1 MILTFTANDPARTS
15 LAVVNATTVTGYG
28 LRGDADWGDA
38 VWDLKFG
45 GPRGTQGARA
55 VFAQPQNRP
64 VALTIEVDGAG
75 SKDTLAQR
83 ISTLASITRL
93 MLRFGGTILIQ
104 FDGQTRRQYLQV
116 LAGTFKL
123 AEWGIGADVANM
135 AACTFQ
141 AVCAPYLLGDPMDI
155 ADGFDSDTITAGD
168 WTQDTGGGTLSVS
181 GGLLVPSSTAEKD
194 YVHTRYGYQP
204 SDVQVTVKCTTG
216 TALGATHRHGVIA
229 RRLDASNHLRVFASF
244 ATNTLSVNKLD
255 GGVQT
260 ALGSTAISAGA
271 ASTPYWV
278 RVRCVGNVI
287 TAEHW
292 TAPPTPSGT
301 PATTVSAV
309 LAGADATK
317 FGEGIGGYTGIYW
330 TPGDTTSRM
339 DDFASEP
346 YTYAGLTLPDDIRL
360 TGAIPG
366 DAPALADI
374 TITPTGGAAAPA
386 WAWLAWAETPKTF
399 NRCWNGDFE
408 VNTNGWYATGQA
420 GVTGAAT
427 SITRVTAAGKF
438 KYGVAGGEIVTP
450 ATANTG
456 AVFAMYA
463 EDGYFRKGVT
473 YTAELWAAGV
483 GGSTTNTRLRL
494 GVSGDIGS
502 ETPAALTATMTR
514 RTVTWTPAA
523 DSLVAYVAFEV
534 TAATLTTMQI
544 DGVMV
549 YRGTAAPALQSQ
561 SEGRG
566 APPPF
571 GIRSGHVNAA
581 SPDLSTWAAV
591 TDANYR
597 TGLGIRVTTAGAGT
611 TSAAWYVDPALIVPD
626 DFTQGELDVEVFARV
641 ELDGAVVSPRLT
653 LSTIPEAG
661 TSFGPTK
668 YTAEYGSGGKL
679 LTKPSSG
686 AKFRMVRLGTL
697 TFLVDRARPVRWKV
711 QLAGSYAAGS
721 TGSFGIDYLLF
732 APARQRACGPT
743 GKANDSTYPKFV
755 QSTSETS
762 KTVKSDLSGRVKNP
776 GSYSKFE
783 HPDAGLG
790 GSLLELPA
798 AATDLTVKLSS
809 LVPDDPTSDTT
820 NEQLS
825 HTAAVHVAVT
835 PRYHL
840 ARSS

>member
-1 MILTFTANDPARTS
+1 VILTFTANDPARTS
-15 LAVVNATTVTGYG
+15 LAVVNGTTVTGYG

-141 AVCAPYLLGDPMDI
+141 AICAPYLLGDPLDI
-155 ADGFDSDTITAGD
+155 SDGFDSDTITAGD

-181 GGLLVPSSTAEKD
+181 GGLLVPSSTATKR
-194 YVHTRYGYQP
+194 YFHTGRGYSP
-204 SDVQVTVKCTTG
+204 ADVQVTCKFTTG
-216 TALGATHRHGVIA
+216 ASVASTTIGVVAKRI
-229 RRLDASNHLRVFASF
+229 DASNYIRLLVS
-244 ATNTLSVNKLD
+244 
-255 GGVQT
+255 GGF
-260 ALGSTAISAGA
+260 LAIAKVVAGA
-271 ASTPYWV
+271 GTNLATAAQALAANTSYWT
-278 RVRCVGNVI
+278 RLRIQGNVLI
-287 TAEHW
+287 AECW
-292 TAPPTPSGT
+292 TTPPTPGGT
-301 PATTVSAV
+301 PASTCNYALTA
-309 LAGADATK
+309 AEAAT
-317 FGEGIGGYTGIYW
+317 FGESVGGPAGLVWIPTA
-330 TPGDTTSRM
+330 TDERA
-339 DDFASEP
+339 DDFTVEP

-374 TITPTGGAAAPA
+374 TVTPTGGAAAPA
-386 WAWLAWAETPKTF
+386 WAWLAWSETPKTF

-473 YTAELWAAGV
+473 YTAELYAAGV

-502 ETPAALTATMTR
+502 ETPAALTATMAR

-571 GIRSGHVNAA
+571 GIRSGYVNAA
-581 SPDLSTWAAV
+581 SPDLSGWAAV

-597 TGLGIRVTTAGAGT
+597 TGAGIRVTTAGAGT
-611 TSAAWYVDPALIVPD
+611 ASAAWPVDPALIVPD

-679 LTKPSSG
+679 LAKPSSG

-776 GSYSKFE
+776 GSYSRFE

>member
-1 MILTFTANDPARTS
+1 MQLILTAADPAQTS
-15 LAVVNATTVTGYG
+15 LTLVNGTTTTGYALLNG
-28 LRGDADWGDA
+28 AEWGNA
-38 VWDLKFG
+38 VWDQKFG

-64 VALTIEVDGAG
+64 VVLPLRIYG
-75 SKDTLAQR
+75 SSMDDMAAKF
-83 ISTLASITRL
+83 STLSNLGRL
-93 MLRFGGTILIQ
+93 MLRFGGKIQ
-104 FDGQTRRQYLQV
+104 WQANSQTRRQYFQV
-116 LAGTFKL
+116 LAAGVQKESWGNR
-123 AEWGIGADVANM
+123 AENKSIMDAS
-135 AACTFQ
+135 FQ
-141 AVCAPYLLGDPMDI
+141 AVCAPYLLGDPLDI

-168 WTQDTGGGTLSVS
+168 WTQDTGAGTLSVS

-204 SDVQVTVKCTTG
+204 SDVQVTVKCVTG
-216 TALGATHRHGVIA
+216 TSLGASHRHGVLA
-229 RRLDASNHLRVFASF
+229 RRLNASNHLRVIASF
-244 ATNTLSVNKLD
+244 AANTLSVNKLD

-271 ASTPYWV
+271 ASTTYWV
-278 RVRCVGNVI
+278 RIRCVGNVI

-292 TAPPTPSGT
+292 TSPPTPSGT
-301 PATTVSAV
+301 PATTVSAT
-309 LAGADATK
+309 LTGADATK
-317 FGEGIGGYTGIYW
+317 FGEGVGGHTGIYW
-330 TPGDTTSRM
+330 TPGDTSSRM

-346 YTYAGLTLPDDIRL
+346 YTYAGLTLPDEIRL
-360 TGAIPG
+360 QGAIPG

-374 TITPTGGAAAPA
+374 TVTPTGGAAAPA
-386 WAWLAWAETPKTF
+386 WAWLAWSETPKTY

-408 VNTNGWYATGQA
+408 VNTDGWYATGQA

-427 SITRVTAAGKF
+427 SITRVTAAGKQ
-438 KYGVAGGEIVTP
+438 KYGVAGGEIATP

-473 YTAELWAAGV
+473 YTAELYAAGV

-494 GVSGDIGS
+494 GVSGDIAS
-502 ETPAALTATMTR
+502 ETPAALTAAMAR
-514 RTVTWTPAA
+514 RTVAWTPAA
-523 DSLVAYVAFEV
+523 DTLVAYVAFEV

-549 YRGTAAPALQSQ
+549 YRGTTAPTLASQ
-561 SEGRG
+561 AEGRG

-571 GIRSGHVNAA
+571 GIRAASVNA
-581 SPDLSTWAAV
+581 SSDLSTWAAV

-597 TGLGIRVTTAGAGT
+597 TGAGIRVTTAGAGT
-611 TSAAWYVDPALIVPD
+611 TSAAWLFDPALIVPD
-626 DFTQGELDVEVFARV
+626 DFTQGELDVEVLARV

-679 LTKPSSG
+679 IAKPSSG

-697 TFLVDRARPVRWKV
+697 TFLVDRSRPVRWKV
-711 QLAGSYAAGS
+711 KLAGSYAAGS
-721 TGSFGIDYLLF
+721 TGRFGIDYLIL

-743 GKANDSTYPKFV
+743 GKALDATYPKFV

-798 AATDLTVKLSS
+798 AATDLAVKLSS

-825 HTAAVHVAVT
+825 HAATVHVAVT

-840 ARSS
+840 ARAS

>member
-1 MILTFTANDPARTS
+1 MQLILTAADPAQTS
-15 LAVVNATTVTGYG
+15 LTLVNGTTTTGYALLNG
-28 LRGDADWGDA
+28 AEWGNA
-38 VWDLKFG
+38 VWDQKFG

-64 VALTIEVDGAG
+64 VVLPLRIYG
-75 SKDTLAQR
+75 SSMDDMAAKFSTLAQMG
-83 ISTLASITRL
+83 RL
-93 MLRFGGTILIQ
+93 MLRFGGKIQ
-104 FDGQTRRQYLQV
+104 WQANSQTRRQYFQV
-116 LAGTFKL
+116 LAAGVQKESWGNR
-123 AEWGIGADVANM
+123 AENKSIMDAS
-135 AACTFQ
+135 FQ
-141 AVCAPYLLGDPMDI
+141 AVCAPYLLGDPLDVLDDFSTDVT
-155 ADGFDSDTITAGD
+155 ATAYTYDSGSAGILTVTGGQLTPNGSLSTERRAIYSLTGYSVTDVQGTVKTIPGATITSYKAGVILNRSSS
-168 WTQDTGGGTLSVS
+168 GTYLDIYVDDNGANSRLRIDKVIAS
-181 GGLLVPSSTAEKD
+181 ARTNLASTNLGS
-194 YVHTRYGYQP
+194 RM
-204 SDVQVTVKCTTG
+204 SNG
-216 TALGATHRHGVIA
+216 TAL
-229 RRLDASNHLRVFASF
+229 
-244 ATNTLSVNKLD
+244 
-255 GGVQT
+255 
-260 ALGSTAISAGA
+260 
-271 ASTPYWV
+271 WV
-278 RVRCVGNVI
+278 RGRREGPVVV
-287 TAEHW
+287 AEAF
-292 TAPPTPSGT
+292 TSPPTPLGS
-301 PATTVSAV
+301 PATTNTVSLSAAEQASLVAGLAGWVWTPQASGAV
-309 LAGADATK
+309 LDDFQAEPFTYRNRTFPDTISPADA
-317 FGEGIGGYTGIYW
+317 
-330 TPGDTTSRM
+330 
-339 DDFASEP
+339 
-346 YTYAGLTLPDDIRL
+346 L
-360 TGAIPG
+360 PG

-374 TITPTGGAAAPA
+374 LVTHSGGAAAPA
-386 WAWLAWAETPKTF
+386 WAWLGWSETPKTY

-408 VNTNGWYATGQA
+408 VNTDGWYATGQA

-427 SITRVTAAGKF
+427 SISRVTAAGKF
-438 KYGVAGGEIVTP
+438 KYGLAGGEIVTP

-494 GVSGDIGS
+494 GISGDIAS
-502 ETPAALTATMTR
+502 ETPAALTATMAR
-514 RTVTWTPAA
+514 RTVAWTPAA
-523 DSLVAYVAFEV
+523 DTNVAYLAFEV

-544 DGVMV
+544 DGAMV
-549 YRGTAAPALQSQ
+549 YRGTTAPTLISQ

-571 GIRSGHVNAA
+571 GIQAGYINAP
-581 SPDLSTWAAV
+581 SDLSTWAAV

-597 TGLGIRVTTAGAGT
+597 TGAGIRVTTAGAGT
-611 TSAAWYVDPALIVPD
+611 TSAAWLFDPALIVPD
-626 DFTQGELDVEVFARV
+626 DFTQGELDVEVLARV

-679 LTKPSSG
+679 LAKPSSG

-697 TFLVDRARPVRWKV
+697 TFLVDRQRPVRWKV
-711 QLAGSYAAGS
+711 KLAGSYAAGS
-721 TGSFGIDYLLF
+721 TGSFGIDYLIL

-762 KTVKSDLSGRVKNP
+762 KLVKSDLSGRVKNP
-776 GSYSKFE
+776 ASYSRFE

-809 LVPDDPTSDTT
+809 LVPDDPTSDTS

-825 HTAAVHVAVT
+825 HTAAVHLAIV

-840 ARSS
+840 ARAS